1 MSTNSNIIVTI
12 LRFIENIKIL
22 RLGFPKKLKG
32 NVRKENKKKE
42 KKMKE
47 NE

>member
-1 MSTNSNIIVTI
+1 MSTNSNIIVTVHQ
-12 LRFIENIKIL
+12 FIENIKIL

-32 NVRKENKKKE
+32 NVRKKKKKN